1 MSLFPIKWLFNAMTN
16 AMINAIF
23 IGGVNHGVICINLT
37 SINIVLQFLGA
48 GRPAAADFG
57 AVVRARKPN
66 SLTLWGGERELFRS
80 SGRLPPISG
89 AVVRARKPNSLAL
102 WGGERK
108 LFRSPGRPPLI
119 SRAVVR
125 ARKPNS
131 LALRGGERELF
142 RSPGRPPLIS
152 EALAFIYSP
161 LTF

>member
-1 MSLFPIKWLFNAMTN
+1 MID
-16 AMINAIF
+16 AMINATF
-23 IGGVNHGVICINLT
+23 TDGVSRGVICINLT

-66 SLTLWGGERELFRS
+66 SLTLWGGVRELFRSPSRLPLISWAVVRARKPNSKALRGGERELFRS
-80 SGRLPPISG
+80 SGRLPLISG
-89 AVVRARKPNSLAL
+89 
-102 WGGERK
+102 
-108 LFRSPGRPPLI
+108 
-119 SRAVVR
+119 AVVR